1 MASSTQIG
9 DVTINR
15 GDSLTVEVTEATGDL
30 ISVRFSMGTKVY
42 HGILLQEHPSYSQ
55 YGVNHER
62 IRGTPFWPPLT
73 TPTTGINL
81 KTIPCSTERYSYKLE
96 GQASCLNV
104 FQPDAIKRSNRNQPA
119 PQLSRILRPR
129 RFVCRKCKKAYHIKE
144 NGTEMSSGSL
154 PSQTERV
161 NGDSSAANSDSELA
175 ELTATTANGKTIRR
189 NQTSFTVMDNS
200 SQSIKHVTPSII
212 PKLNEDYALSG
223 RESEVDSNSD
233 DPIVNKRRRIHTVE
247 KPIVET
253 SDSVIDTSVV
263 QLRHKPNSPLMQRS
277 KKSRR
282 VPPQVVSSEILQPQT
297 TEANPTIQQRIT
309 PETAASV
316 VSIDCS
322 YRGFLPQPVP
332 KADNFS
338 TKPSDSLVR
347 KNRIKAQ
354 YVSVATPFRF
364 PPSRSSKPN
373 LLSIT
378 QLTGIQKDR
387 SLVTSKRPQSREGK
401 SSVHQSNAKKPSLN
415 ESRSPSTTVT
425 RVSSKKCVNSSDL
438 ASSRYRTRSRPGS
451 LQSSGVHDSQ
461 SNTISP
467 DTTSHTAPVQTVQ
480 QEMLIISTQKEASSD
495 SVTQNVQDRCMGA
508 TDAPEKPVPAS
519 DSDSVIRMSVD
530 NREKFQV
537 VNRTKAT
544 DYEKPKNRWIREA
557 RARRSQEE
565 RTSLSVAPPLG
576 SSAPA
581 IFDPCSTACD
591 PQSVDV
597 CAVSPSSTSRLRSRS
612 NEPVATVS
620 SNPVCLSPKSSSV
633 SKKRSLQ
640 LTSCSADAM
649 RNRATVEEDSSV
661 DEKTKIISTSNTTY
675 QQLSPHPS
683 HQTEATG
690 VSLPVLKIKI
700 NRQNQSSADPN
711 SSAQYEVVGSQVT
724 SENDSSAA
732 TNTVDD
738 QSVAQKT
745 GGSLTVSSADS
756 SFETLD
762 PKVAT
767 GTGGMWTSSPTLSG
781 SSRKGTNSTDLGHEV
796 KKCRLSDGTVFRVGD
811 LVWSKLSGWPSWP
824 AQITSIHRISTSDVE
839 SKSVGESEASNGS
852 QQKPSSPM
860 SSKRLSYVACLHW
873 FAWHQVSYMPCDK
886 LFHFLQHYKRFDNKK
901 KRGIFR
907 QAVNEARHK
916 SDEKKAVSNV
926 SCDSDVT
933 DEPETDLPAETN
945 EQLMDKVPNCSEP
958 VLSVVNVEDV
968 TSEDKNAEDS
978 ATRMPDEAIEN
989 TKSPP
994 VVSAAI
1000 TEYSTS
1006 EIIPPVTIR
1015 RGSSHRGRTRSLRGR
1030 RGCSMKSSDCVRSS
1044 PRNLPIFIPSEA
1056 GRRRTTAGRTRGFG
1070 RGRGRKTVTQTN
1082 LTATTESLHSDRNTY
1097 IISEPSGSSGTL
1109 KIVLSTSGLKLSHR
1123 GSRKDS
1129 SLRGGRPKNVQP
1141 KRLQEGVRLS
1151 TKKAESKA
1159 LGSESLCAV
1168 IPVSES
1174 QTSEVTGLRESDPPN
1189 TDPYSDPSAELLSQF
1204 PHVFPDLRASGIL
1217 SDAVDIPTFSEDESE
1232 EEDAGRLII
1241 DPDVMAS
1248 VNSAGSLSIPRVES
1262 EQHPKPDTRTVPQ
1275 EYYNTT
1281 YFTGVQRKEHVRS
1294 DLCTP
1299 YQFMPVTLSRLSDT
1313 VFSTTANSNAP
1324 STVYSIPT
1332 TSNRFSSLAAPEST
1346 QTHVPP
1352 VLLSQTSSQL
1362 GLSHSPLQQLPH
1374 HSFDAS
1380 SVDHRLSSY
1389 FRPSSQTGAS
1399 VTVANNVVPYLTS
1412 NFPNL

>member
-1 MASSTQIG
+1 MNGETMDEQSKCTTVSSDI
-9 DVTINR
+9 I
-15 GDSLTVEVTEATGDL
+15 SL
-30 ISVRFSMGTKVY
+30 SN
-42 HGILLQEHPSYSQ
+42 ILLRYEYQCYSQ

-62 IRGTPFWPPLT
+62 VRGTPFWPPLT

-144 NGTEMSSGSL
+144 NGTEMSSGTL

-161 NGDSSAANSDSELA
+161 NGDSSAANSDNELA
-175 ELTATTANGKTIRR
+175 ELTATTANGKMIRR
-189 NQTSFTVMDNS
+189 NQTSFTVMDAS

-212 PKLNEDYALSG
+212 PKLNEDYTLSG

-233 DPIVNKRRRIHTVE
+233 DPVVNKRRRIHTSE
-247 KPIVET
+247 KSAVET
-253 SDSVIDTSVV
+253 SDSVIDTSVAP
-263 QLRHKPNSPLMQRS
+263 LRHKPNSPLMQRS

-282 VPPQVVSSEILQPQT
+282 VPPQVASSEVLQSQT
-297 TEANPTIQQRIT
+297 TEANPTTQQRIT
-309 PETAASV
+309 PEKTASV
-316 VSIDCS
+316 VTSDSS
-322 YRGFLPQPVP
+322 YRGFPPQPVP

-338 TKPSDSLVR
+338 TKPSDSVVR

-387 SLVTSKRPQSREGK
+387 GLVTNKRPQSREGK
-401 SSVHQSNAKKPSLN
+401 SSVHQSEAKKPSLN

-425 RVSSKKCVNSSDL
+425 PRVSSKKFVNSSDL

-451 LQSSGVHDSQ
+451 LQNSGVNDSQ
-461 SNTISP
+461 SNTVSP
-467 DTTSHTAPVQTVQ
+467 DTTCHTAPVQTAQ
-480 QEMLIISTQKEASSD
+480 QEMLNISTQKEAPSD
-495 SVTQNVQDRCMGA
+495 SGNQTIEDHCMA
-508 TDAPEKPVPAS
+508 AIDALEKPVPAS
-519 DSDSVIRMSVD
+519 DSSDSIIRVSVD

-537 VNRTKAT
+537 ANRTKAT

-581 IFDPCSTACD
+581 SLDPCSTACD
-591 PQSVDV
+591 PQYVDV

-612 NEPVATVS
+612 NEPVILVS
-620 SNPVCLSPKSSSV
+620 SNSMCLSPKSSSV
-633 SKKRSLQ
+633 SKKRSQQ
-640 LTSCSADAM
+640 LTICSVDVM
-649 RNRATVEEDSSV
+649 RSKATVEEESTV
-661 DEKTKIISTSNTTY
+661 DEKTKVISTPNTTY

-683 HQTEATG
+683 HQTETTG

-762 PKVAT
+762 PKVAP
-767 GTGGMWTSSPTLSG
+767 GAGGMWTSSPTLSG
-781 SSRKGTNSTDLGHEV
+781 SSSRKGTNSADLGHEV

-860 SSKRLSYVACLHW
+860 NSKRLSYVACLHW

-933 DEPETDLPAETN
+933 DEPETDLPSETN

-958 VLSVVNVEDV
+958 VLSVVNVEAV
-968 TSEDKNAEDS
+968 TSEVRSAEDS
-978 ATRMPDEAIEN
+978 ATGMPDETIES
-989 TKSPP
+989 TKPPP

-1000 TEYSTS
+1000 TESSTS
-1006 EIIPPVTIR
+1006 ETIPPVTIR

-1030 RGCSMKSSDCVRSS
+1030 RGCSVKASDCVRSS

-1056 GRRRTTAGRTRGFG
+1056 CVQPFAGRRRTAAGRTRGVG
-1070 RGRGRKTVTQTN
+1070 RGRGRKTITQTN
-1082 LTATTESLHSDRNTY
+1082 STSTTELPHSDRNTY

-1129 SLRGGRPKNVQP
+1129 SLRRGKPKNVQP
-1141 KRLQEGVRLS
+1141 KKLQEGVRLS
-1151 TKKAESKA
+1151 TKKAESKS
-1159 LGSESLCAV
+1159 LGSESLCEV
-1168 IPVSES
+1168 TPVSES
-1174 QTSEVTGLRESDPPN
+1174 QIPEVTGLRQSDPPN

-1248 VNSAGSLSIPRVES
+1248 VNSAGSLSIPRVET

-1281 YFTGVQRKEHVRS
+1281 YFTGVQRKEHMRS

-1332 TSNRFSSLAAPEST
+1332 TNNRFSSLAAQEST

-1352 VLLSQTSSQL
+1352 ALLSQTSSQL

-1374 HSFDAS
+1374 HSFDTS

-1389 FRPSSQTGAS
+1389 FRPSSQTGAPI
-1399 VTVANNVVPYLTS
+1399 TVANNVVPYLTS
-1412 NFPNL
+1412 NYPNL